1 MVVHYRGLPPTALYL
16 ASACLTR
23 PVTKGCVNAS
33 CFACQCIW
41 FHSQHACQCISRS
54 KFTHPLLHGF
64 QWWRLLIVTLKWNWF
79 SNITEP
85 YPQNNFN
92 KQWPQNRDKCSL
104 HRYDRSLW
112 RMLHLRFTP
121 VSPLQWS
128 QPTRG
133 CFTKVSQALQN
144 ILSKF
149 VGEIVLLMRILS
161 SSLTH
166 FGHMY
171 MYKHQLEIYHKCDF
185 WQMYIFARSF
195 WRARD
200 ILVKQPCDLW
210 VVSLMRYE
218 LSKIISRKYTKPE
231 ITFIVIISSWNFV
244 RMSLGTRTKFQLEII
259 TKITI
264 SAINN
269 FSREYFKRLTKC

>member
-1 MVVHYRGLPPTALYL
+1 MRKLRSRIWTRQFPWHLNQVFNLRYYLKRLYFYEISWWDLMVVHYRGLPPTALYL

-85 YPQNNFN
+85 YPQNSFN

-112 RMLHLRFTP
+112 RMHWHLSMHLRFTP
-121 VSPLQWS
+121 VMERFLSPS
-128 QPTRG
+128 
-133 CFTKVSQALQN
+133 
-144 ILSKF
+144 
-149 VGEIVLLMRILS
+149 
-161 SSLTH
+161 
-166 FGHMY
+166 
-171 MYKHQLEIYHKCDF
+171 
-185 WQMYIFARSF
+185 
-195 WRARD
+195 
-200 ILVKQPCDLW
+200 
-210 VVSLMRYE
+210 
-218 LSKIISRKYTKPE
+218 
-231 ITFIVIISSWNFV
+231 V
-244 RMSLGTRTKFQLEII
+244 RMLSYCSLPQ
-259 TKITI
+259 
-264 SAINN
+264 
-269 FSREYFKRLTKC
+269 